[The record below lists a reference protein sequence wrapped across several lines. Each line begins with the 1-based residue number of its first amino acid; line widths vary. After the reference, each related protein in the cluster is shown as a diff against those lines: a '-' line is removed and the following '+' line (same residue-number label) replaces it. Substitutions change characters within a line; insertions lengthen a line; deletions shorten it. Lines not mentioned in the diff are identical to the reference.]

1 MEWVDL
7 KMVIVTTT
15 LLRERSTYWTIILV

>member
-15 LLRERSTYWTIILV
+15 LLRERSTY